1 MKFAIILFTSLLLF
15 TACGSGGGQETSDPA
30 LVALQLAESVDE
42 QLGADNGFNA
52 IIYAWERGYSNSQLF
67 NAIDHTRLLGN
78 GFLATLVSGYQ
89 VPAGPA
95 LGLVLLPEEAHHHFR
110 SVAFI
115 SLEDSSAIRR
125 IAAGTRA
132 VDKVPVG
139 QVLEA
144 ASNAMP
150 DLQQKKEYIAVL
162 FLLTQSQGYS
172 AAQII
177 EVILFGAMVD
187 RESYENLPKECEV
200 FLRDLTGQIIEPDS
214 DAQCKSEYVDLA
226 RTESLQGESQTT
238 NQMSVLRPQTK
249 MLP

>member
-115 SLEDSSAIRR
+115 SLEDASAIRR

-139 QVLEA
+139 QGVGGR
-144 ASNAMP
+144 
-150 DLQQKKEYIAVL
+150 QQCDARSPAKEGVHCCPLSANSKPRL
-162 FLLTQSQGYS
+162 FSGTNYRGHT
-172 AAQII
+172 
-177 EVILFGAMVD
+177 
-187 RESYENLPKECEV
+187 
-200 FLRDLTGQIIEPDS
+200 LRRHG
-214 DAQCKSEYVDLA
+214 
-226 RTESLQGESQTT
+226 
-238 NQMSVLRPQTK
+238 
-249 MLP
+249 